1 MQTTTA
7 NLSVIGPLKI
17 KRSYWLVPLLLVLI
31 CYAFIG
37 INQLADAW
45 REAND
50 PAYKLELQEERTRL
64 QKLDEQFKQ
73 IERSH
78 AS

>member
-7 NLSVIGPLKI
+7 NLSKIGPFKI

-31 CYAFIG
+31 CYAFIAAAKM
-37 INQLADAW
+37 ADAW

-50 PAYKLELQEERTRL
+50 PVYKLELQEERDRL
-64 QKLDEQFKQ
+64 QKLDDQFKQ
-73 IERSH
+73 IERAHSK
-78 AS
+78 